1 MRTGEQSEAGASKE
15 GEREGPFRRLRRR
28 PGQRRGEQ
36 RSPFSLE
43 GGSSGEMAALVCRR
57 LDHLPNTPQAVTAD
71 GEHNPVGSSDSEAGG
86 RPRTLSQKGTEWQ
99 HHQSSQGAFVQGPR
113 VGPKVFVKAALLRQQ
128 GPPPPNPREWLCVLR
143 KRTPRSRPE
152 MTQQKEGRGP
162 VSASD
167 QAEPPWLP
175 RVQTPGYGEEPKTD
189 PGRSFDPGSSCS
201 SVSVTR
207 KQVPKRFLGERSYFG
222 SRWPMK
228 MQICGHHPVSSER
241 SDQVRSFCPLIPA
254 EGVCG
259 PHCDGPRRS
268 RSRHHFG

>member
-1 MRTGEQSEAGASKE
+1 MDALTEGDGVAAPAVLPRGLCTGSTSGTKSLCEGSPSPPART
-15 GEREGPFRRLRRR
+15 
-28 PGQRRGEQ
+28 
-36 RSPFSLE
+36 
-43 GGSSGEMAALVCRR
+43 
-57 LDHLPNTPQAVTAD
+57 T
-71 GEHNPVGSSDSEAGG
+71 
-86 RPRTLSQKGTEWQ
+86 
-99 HHQSSQGAFVQGPR
+99 
-113 VGPKVFVKAALLRQQ
+113 
-128 GPPPPNPREWLCVLR
+128 PPNPREWLCVLR

-201 SVSVTR
+201 SVLVTR
-207 KQVPKRFLGERSYFG
+207 KQVPKRFLGECSYFG

-241 SDQVRSFCPLIPA
+241 SDQVCSFCPLIPA

-259 PHCDGPRRS
+259 PHCDSPRRS